1 MSTFFIKRTLSA
13 LITLWFIV
21 TATFFAMHAV
31 PGDPLSQE
39 KQISPELRQQ
49 LQRRYGLD
57 QPLYVQYGIYVKN
70 LLRGDLGISYVQEN
84 RSVNDIIANHFP
96 VSALLGCVA
105 LLIAVAGAVIFGQ
118 VASFYRNGW
127 QDHTTRL
134 LVVLFVSVPSF
145 VLAALVQWLSV
156 LLNESLGRQLLPVG
170 GWGSASQL
178 WLPALILGLG
188 TMAYLTRLM
197 RASLLDV
204 AEADYIN
211 TAEARGLSPLHIFV
225 HYRLRNAFLP
235 ILSVLGPAIA
245 TITTGGFVVELI
257 FAIPGLGRYFV
268 QAVQQLDYTVIM
280 GTTVFYGAFLILM
293 VTVVDL
299 LYGLLDPRIRVQT
312 NAH

>member
-1 MSTFFIKRTLSA
+1 MIAFLIKRALSA
-13 LITLWFIV
+13 LLTLWFII

-49 LQRRYGLD
+49 LQQRYGLD
-57 QPLYVQYGIYVKN
+57 KPLLSQYGIYLNN
-70 LLRGDLGISYVQEN
+70 LMQGDLGISYVQEN
-84 RSVNDIIANHFP
+84 RSVNDIIAHHFP
-96 VSALLGCVA
+96 VSALLGTVA
-105 LLIAVAGAVIFGQ
+105 LVIAVAGAIIFGQ
-118 VASFYRNGW
+118 LASHYQNRW
-127 QDHTTRL
+127 QDHATRV

-145 VLAALVQWLSV
+145 VLAALLQWFSIFV
-156 LLNESLGRQLLPVG
+156 NESIGRQLLPVG

-178 WLPALILGLG
+178 WLPALILGVG

-197 RASLLDV
+197 RASLLEV
-204 AEADYIN
+204 AHAEYIT
-211 TAEARGLSPLHIFV
+211 TAEARGLSPIHIFI

-235 ILSVLGPAIA
+235 VLSVLGPAIA

-280 GTTVFYGAFLILM
+280 GTTVFYGAFLVLM
-293 VTVVDL
+293 VTIVDV
-299 LYGLLDPRIRVQT
+299 LYGLLDPRIRVQ
-312 NAH
+312 NDAN